1 MPASFPN
8 HEPTSRTYRTGKWP
22 TTTATSQSGVVT
34 RRLWANKASGATLNL
49 TYENI
54 TDAEA
59 DDFMAT
65 FDATKGNFDYFS
77 NISSSHAVFAGMSAS
92 LVTEILDETVN
103 AGAQWTFRNRPNIQ
117 SVIPGISTVTVNLIA
132 ELRLA

>member
-1 MPASFPN
+1 M
-8 HEPTSRTYRTGKWP
+8 
-22 TTTATSQSGVVT
+22 T

-77 NISSSHAVFAGMSAS
+77 NITSSHAMFAGMSSS
-92 LVTEILDETVN
+92 LVSEILDETVN
-103 AGAQWTFRNRPNIQ
+103 AGAQWTFRNRPNIR

>member
-1 MPASFPN
+1 MPAAFPN
-8 HEPTSRTYRTGKWP
+8 YEPTSRTYRAGKWP
-22 TTTATSQSGVVT
+22 TTTATSQSGVIT

-49 TYENI
+49 IYENI

-59 DDFMAT
+59 DDFMVT
-65 FDATKGNFDYFS
+65 FDLTKGNFDYFD
-77 NISSSHAVFAGMSAS
+77 NITSGHAMFAGMSAS

-103 AGAQWTFRNRPNIQ
+103 AGAEWTFRNRPNIQ